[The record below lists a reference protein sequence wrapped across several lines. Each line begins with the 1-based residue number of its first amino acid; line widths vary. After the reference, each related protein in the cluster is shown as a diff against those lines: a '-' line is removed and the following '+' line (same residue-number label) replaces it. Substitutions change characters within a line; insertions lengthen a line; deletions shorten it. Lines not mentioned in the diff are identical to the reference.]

1 MDLEQNE
8 DLFKDTRMILGV
20 LVEELFDD
28 EMFRETKYNLI
39 KHKLH
44 LEIDSNYLEVLEG
57 IQEKEPVREDFLFG
71 PLSEPRA
78 NYLKL
83 DAEVEVLFVEIKQ

>member
-44 LEIDSNYLEVLEG
+44 LEIDSNYLEVLDG
-57 IQEKEPVREDFLFG
+57 I
-71 PLSEPRA
+71 
-78 NYLKL
+78 
-83 DAEVEVLFVEIKQ
+83 

>member
-1 MDLEQNE
+1 
-8 DLFKDTRMILGV
+8 
-20 LVEELFDD
+20 
-28 EMFRETKYNLI
+28 LI
-39 KHKLH
+39 KYKLH

-83 DAEVEVLFVEIKQ
+83 DAEVLFVEIEQ